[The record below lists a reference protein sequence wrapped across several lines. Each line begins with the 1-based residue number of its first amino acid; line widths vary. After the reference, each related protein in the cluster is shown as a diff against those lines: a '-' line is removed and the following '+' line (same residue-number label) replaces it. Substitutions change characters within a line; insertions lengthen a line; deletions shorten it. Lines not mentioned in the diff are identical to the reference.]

1 MMPLVSVLMPC
12 YNSARTLPRA
22 IASLLAQTHDEWE
35 CIFVDDGSTDCS
47 TQLIRAVPDCRIKCF
62 RFEKNLGRGAARRF
76 AVEQARGTYVCMLDA
91 DDWLYPRKIETQ
103 VSFMQSTSGVAV
115 ISAGMAIMDRAGD
128 LAGVRVPR
136 DSVISGAFVRKPMRR
151 LQMPPLAFA
160 PSLFRMA
167 VLRDHNFDV
176 SFPTVEDVDLLLRVV
191 LRYSYASLYQ
201 PMYAYSEY
209 ATVTLQKLLE
219 GSHFSRRM
227 FLKHYETHPSE
238 AILNC
243 LKVTAKSCVY
253 RGAYTVN
260 RSDWLISR
268 RSRDATV
275 SEAAEFA
282 SARET
287 IDGIVGRIFN

>member
-12 YNSARTLPRA
+12 YNSAHTLPRA

-47 TQLIRAVPDCRIKCF
+47 TQLIRAVPDSRIRCF
-62 RFEKNLGRGAARRF
+62 CFEKNMGRGAARRF
-76 AVEQARGTYVCMLDA
+76 AVEQARGVYACMLDA

-103 VSFMQSTSGVAV
+103 VSFMQSTAGVAV
-115 ISAGMAIMDRAGD
+115 ISTGMAITDRAGD
-128 LAGVRVPR
+128 LAAVRVPG
-136 DSVISGAFVRKPMRR
+136 DPFIHGAFVSKPMRQLR
-151 LQMPPLAFA
+151 MPPLAFA
-160 PSLFRMA
+160 PSLFRTE

-176 SFPTVEDVDLLLRVV
+176 SFSTVEDVDLLLRVV

-201 PMYAYSEY
+201 PLYAYTEY

-219 GSHFSRRM
+219 GSRFSRRM

-243 LKVTAKSCVY
+243 LKVMAKSCVY
-253 RGAYTVN
+253 RGAYALN

-268 RSRDATV
+268 RSRIATV
-275 SEAAEFA
+275 DEAAEF
-282 SARET
+282 SVARQTVDE
-287 IDGIVGRIFN
+287 IVGRIFN